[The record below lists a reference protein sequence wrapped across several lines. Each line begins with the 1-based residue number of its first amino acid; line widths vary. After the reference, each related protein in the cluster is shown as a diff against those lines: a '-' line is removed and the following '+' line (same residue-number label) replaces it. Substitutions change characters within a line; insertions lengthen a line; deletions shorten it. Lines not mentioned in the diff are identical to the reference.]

1 MYLKVIIKGNFRG
14 LVVIYLQPPKFNTMY
29 KLFLLLLLSLNF
41 AFISCS
47 TDDNR
52 GGGTIGLAVSAVN
65 PNSFRMPVEVIFTD
79 FRISIRDVV
88 FKNDH
93 DGSNGFSTDEIHF
106 RGPYQ
111 IDLLNGSDALSQTI
125 GNVFVPDG
133 LYKELRFK
141 FHKDEDLPSTDNL
154 FDRSIYIEGTID
166 AVPFVFWHDT
176 SENLDVGRST
186 GVLVEGNVV
195 NLTVEFDISQFL
207 NSLHQI
213 DLSLA
218 TDNNKDGLIEI
229 YPNDNDGNQDIADML
244 KDNIKMAADLLN

>member
-1 MYLKVIIKGNFRG
+1 
-14 LVVIYLQPPKFNTMY
+14 MY
-29 KLFLLLLLSLNF
+29 KLFFLVILSLNF
-41 AFISCS
+41 VFISCS
-47 TDDNR
+47 KDDRN
-52 GGGTIGLAVSAVN
+52 GNIVLAISAVN
-65 PNSFRMPVEVIFTD
+65 PNSSRLTINQNRIPVEVIFTD

-93 DGSNGFSTDEIHF
+93 DDSNIFNTDEVHF

-111 IDLLNGSDALSQTI
+111 IDLLDDSDALSQTI
-125 GNVFVPDG
+125 GGVIVPNG

-141 FHKDEDLPSTDNL
+141 LHKDDDLPSTDNL
-154 FDRSIYIEGTID
+154 FDRSIYMEGTID
-166 AVPFVFWHDT
+166 GVPFIFWHDT
-176 SENLDVGRST
+176 GENLDVGRST
-186 GVLVEGNVV
+186 GVLVEDGIV
-195 NLTVEFDISQFL
+195 NFTVEFDISQFL

-213 DLSLA
+213 DLGQA